1 MKLRRFLP
9 LLLAACLLSGCG
21 QRAEKTAAGIA
32 QKAASPVQT
41 AYLEDEAVALAE
53 APAAALDIALEPVAS
68 GTKTRENG
76 KAVIDYSNTQDG
88 YVMVQYTASTAKRLK
103 AQVKGPTTT
112 YTYNLTVGKWATFPL
127 SDGNGSYQVTVYENI
142 SDTRYS
148 TVLSAGFTVSLADE
162 FAPFLRPNQY
172 VDYSAAPNT
181 VEKAKELTAGMEEPL
196 DKVKAVYDFVV
207 QTLTYDHQLAASVQS
222 GYLPALD
229 TVLANKKGICFDYAS
244 LMTGMLRS
252 QGVPCKLVVGYA
264 GTAYHAWISV
274 WSQETGWIDGA
285 IYFDGVSW
293 QRMDPTFASSGRQ
306 SAAVMKYIGDGSNYT
321 AKYLY

>member
-21 QRAEKTAAGIA
+21 QRAEKTAAGTA
-32 QKAASPVQT
+32 EKAASPVQT

-148 TVLSAGFTVSLADE
+148 TVLSAGFTVSLADGSE
-162 FAPFLRPNQY
+162 YPYRGLVDFADPQVDPQTGTFSVRAEMSNPDHILLPGQFTKVRLLLDVREDAVVVPSKAVVIEKGGAYIFVVRP
-172 VDYSAAPNT
+172 DSI
-181 VEKAKELTAGMEEPL
+181 VEKR
-196 DKVKAVYDFVV
+196 F
-207 QTLTYDHQLAASVQS
+207 
-222 GYLPALD
+222 
-229 TVLANKKGICFDYAS
+229 I
-244 LMTGMLRS
+244 
-252 QGVPCKLVVGYA
+252 
-264 GTAYHAWISV
+264 
-274 WSQETGWIDGA
+274 ETGPEIGQN
-285 IYFDGVSW
+285 IVVERGLVSGEDIVVEGYHKL
-293 QRMDPTFASSGRQ
+293 QHG
-306 SAAVMKYIGDGSNYT
+306 MKVEPVAPRRDEE
-321 AKYLY
+321 AEKQQ